1 MNKALAASKPLLLMV
16 DDVPSNIHLLAQS
29 LQSEFDIMIASDG
42 PSALSLIREQERPD
56 LILLDIMMP
65 DMDGY
70 EVCKQLQ
77 ADSSTRHI
85 PIIFV
90 TAKSDSKAEEYG
102 LNLGAVD
109 YITKPF
115 TISVVRARVNTHL
128 KLKRLIRQLEEL
140 NQALSDKIR
149 LLEQKHQQLLMYS
162 SELAEAQERQELF
175 AQVFES
181 TNDGVM
187 ITDPKGNIIAVNSAF
202 SEVSG
207 YAEEDVLG
215 ESPRILRSGRH
226 DEVFYREMW
235 QSITSNGHWT
245 GEVWNKKKSG
255 ELFIELLAI
264 SSVCDENDEVKCYIG
279 VFTDIT
285 QLREVQQRMD
295 FLTWHDQ
302 LTSLPNRLL
311 FTDRLSQLLGNAS
324 RQKGLGALLIFGI
337 QHFSGLSITRGST
350 QGDEVLHDLSQ
361 QLQDHIEKGESLARL
376 EGVQFALLL
385 PQVYDTPDLAAV
397 AANQRADDIQRLVAR
412 FSRSVENDL
421 FQLRAEVG
429 IATYPDIPDEDVS
442 TVISRAETAY
452 FRAKNAGSDEGAA
465 VFFESNMGERIEQRL
480 TDEHRLRLGVQQD
493 QLRVYLQSQVTADGL
508 LHGAEALVRWE
519 HPEQGLISPGYFI
532 PMAEASDLIVQID
545 RWMIDHVAALLGK
558 LRNTHPQ
565 LTISVNVS
573 SRCFQRE
580 DFVDYTRHCLRQH
593 NANPEQLVIE
603 VTESTMLENIDLV
616 VGKMMVLANLGVS
629 FSIDDFGT
637 GYSSLY
643 YLKSLPLAEL
653 KIDQRFIRDML
664 DDPGDAELVNVIQQI
679 ASRFKLRVVAEG
691 VETEAQAG
699 YLRQNGQP
707 LMQGFLFSKPKPAE
721 QWFSRLEKHT
731 PITSSELS

>member
-1 MNKALAASKPLLLMV
+1 MNKAVSPEKPLLLMV
-16 DDVPSNIHLLAQS
+16 DDVPSNIHLLAES
-29 LQSEFDIMIASDG
+29 LQSEFDIMIADDG

-65 DMDGY
+65 GMDGY

-77 ADSSTRHI
+77 RDSLTRHI

-90 TAKSDSKAEEYG
+90 TAKSDATAEEYG
-102 LNLGAVD
+102 LKLGAVD

-115 TISVVRARVNTHL
+115 TISVVRARVKTHL
-128 KLKRLIRQLEEL
+128 KLKSLIRQLEEL
-140 NQALSDKIR
+140 NQALSDKVR
-149 LLEQKHQQLLMYS
+149 LLEQKHKQLLGYS
-162 SELAEAQERQELF
+162 NELEEVRERQKLF

-187 ITDPKGNIIAVNSAF
+187 ITDPKGNILAVNSAF
-202 SEVSG
+202 TQVSG
-207 YAEEDVLG
+207 YAEEDVRG
-215 ESPRILRSGRH
+215 CSPRMLKSGRH

-235 QSITSNGHWT
+235 QSIKSSGQWT

-264 SSVCDENDEVKCYIG
+264 SAVHDENDEIKCYIG

-311 FTDRLSQLLGNAS
+311 FTDRLSQLLGNAN
-324 RQKGLGALLIFGI
+324 RQQGLGALLIFGI
-337 QHFSGLSITRGST
+337 QHFSGLSITRGSI
-350 QGDEVLHDLSQ
+350 QSDQILHDLSQ
-361 QLQDHIEKGESLARL
+361 LLLEHIEEGDSLARL

-385 PQVYDTPDLAAV
+385 PQVFDSPELAAV
-397 AANQRADDIQRLVAR
+397 AANQRADDIQKLIAG
-412 FSRSVENDL
+412 FSRDVEDDL

-429 IATYPDIPDEDVS
+429 IATYPDASNEDVAS
-442 TVISRAETAY
+442 VISRAETAY

-465 VFFESNMGERIEQRL
+465 VIFESNMGERIEQRL
-480 TDEHRLRLGVQQD
+480 TDEHRLRLGIQQD
-493 QLRVYLQSQVTADGL
+493 QLRVYLQSQISADGR

-545 RWMIDHVAALLGK
+545 RWMIDHVTALLGG
-558 LRNTHPQ
+558 LRDSHPE
-565 LTISVNVS
+565 LTLSVNVS
-573 SRCFQRE
+573 SRCFQCD
-580 DFVDYTRHCLRQH
+580 DFVDNTRRCLQRH
-593 NANPEQLVIE
+593 NANPKQLVIE
-603 VTESTMLENIDLV
+603 VTEGTMLENIDRV
-616 VGKMMVLANLGVS
+616 VGKMMILANLGVS

-664 DDPGDAELVNVIQQI
+664 SHPDDAELVNVIQQI

-691 VETEAQAG
+691 VETEEEAD
-699 YLRQNGQP
+699 YLRQNGRP
-707 LMQGFLFSKPKPAE
+707 LMQGFLFSRPKPAE
-721 QWFSRLEKHT
+721 QWLSRLEKHT
-731 PITSSELS
+731 TITD